1 LLPLPSPC
9 RSFGPDGKCLRA
21 GRDAMVAGLNRRGG
35 GGGATGDRSALSE
48 LASAMVGMA
57 HTAAAPT
64 HADAKQLFTELEGGS
79 WEHLHTPVALDGSPL
94 RNEGGETFLIV
105 AARNGYTEC
114 VIKLLKD
121 NPDVDDT
128 DSEGWS
134 ALLVAAFEG
143 HPEVIS
149 ILIDE
154 GATVDQPDLMG
165 WSPLMWAVYK
175 NHPECVRI
183 LIESRAHVNLI
194 DEEDGL
200 TPLIVA
206 AGRGFT
212 EIVQMLL
219 EAEAQVNSLDKFGS
233 TSLIWAAR
241 KGHLPTV
248 QQLLNAGAELD
259 VQGMHSSTALMLATK
274 GNYADVVDLLLSR
287 DANTNAVDNNGLSAL
302 GIAAREGYATI
313 CEALINSGAFV
324 NQSDRYGNCI
334 LASAVRS
341 GNANIV
347 KMLLEKY
354 ADVNSRDSES
364 RTALHLAIDKGFM
377 DIVMLLLEKK
387 PNLELK
393 NKDGETALLRAVKS
407 RHVALCQL
415 LVNAGSKISGTDNN
429 GDNTLH
435 LSLRARSKRLTQTL
449 LVNPSDSRLLY
460 RPNKIGQTPYSIDQ
474 MNPSPILPH
483 IFGPIDAENQMESI
497 LGYDVYSNVLADM
510 VCEPSLTLPLTMG
523 LYAKWG
529 SGKSLLLSKLR
540 ESMMTF
546 SRSWKDSLRLQ
557 WSWRFLVY
565 LFVVVFLITL
575 SLATFCSLF
584 YSHHVI
590 SIVIFCLG
598 LAVYIILAFL
608 YGTVYYGYEM
618 KGWMESA
625 SAANKIALFKA
636 KALLLFNLLT
646 SYAPLKD
653 DVDNDT
659 YSNPVSFLF
668 ADYHRLS
675 SIGGEQA
682 LAKIVSTLFEAA
694 EEHYGVLP
702 VRLFCAFHQKRAQ
715 KGRLRAFCG
724 VPIILTATL
733 IVLLFVSGCILLI
746 AATWQFQPT
755 QTHIDWFASAG
766 GLLISSIVC
775 FGLFLILSIWPVS
788 LGLLYAL
795 TNMPRRRLNRAAGQM
810 HKLRFEGLMQKLQS
824 EVDLLADLVH
834 SLDGFTSSQTR
845 LVVVVDGLD
854 NCEQDK
860 MVSTLDALELLFSAR
875 KNRPFI
881 VIIAVDPHII
891 ISALNHNMHSA
902 LSGTELTGHDYL
914 KNIVNMPFYLHN
926 SALRQL
932 QNNLKEKRE
941 SLADW
946 KERFRR
952 QDTFHGSHMS
962 LRDADLSSRGAQS
975 RRMTMVVGTRSLNET
990 LISDDYFS
998 NLNPRAVRRIVNALA
1013 LTGRLMRAFE
1023 VEFSWLSLGHWISLC
1038 EQWPS
1043 RMCWLI
1049 ETALTCNNAHMTLAE
1064 LYHQMSDRIPKKD
1077 DLMGLD
1083 RNPENFEGFLDSPNL
1098 PTSEILT
1105 VTHLRRFVPCTSNL
1119 DPYLRKLIRERR
1131 DSLGEESFK
1140 PPPPFTLPPHAKY
1153 LFHDEAVWDFVDTPL
1168 VEMRIED
1175 ICGLLRRLDIAQPR
1189 LDAVVTKF
1197 QSMNLNGLVLTTCS
1211 VEELKGALQVN
1222 LGDWTMIKMLI
1233 DTLKAFGTNV
1243 PGSREN
1249 RRRKMTAISLREE
1262 EENDL
1267 DVEEYD
1273 LTLGTS
1279 PNPDIRIDPSS
1290 RKNTVIEPATEHNWL
1305 MQSLQEL
1312 DETDEPREP
1321 DDLSDGIRSK
1331 TSSVRFDDEVEAH
1344 SDDSTESRFGSKENL
1359 LETPPSPTS
1368 GVQPRAELMRRA
1380 QGSSIHSMA
1389 SEGGE
1394 SLLSNEEHQ
1403 LTVRQR
1409 MEMGDEGEGEAEK
1422 KSTLANLFRGQ

>member
-1 LLPLPSPC
+1 
-9 RSFGPDGKCLRA
+9 
-21 GRDAMVAGLNRRGG
+21 MVAGLNRRGG
-35 GGGATGDRSALSE
+35 GGGTTDRSALSE

-64 HADAKQLFTELEGGS
+64 QIDPKVLFTELEGGE
-79 WEHLHTPVALDGSPL
+79 WEHVHVPLALDGSSY

-105 AARNGYTEC
+105 ASRNGYTEC
-114 VIKLLKD
+114 VEKLLKGIV
-121 NPDVDDT
+121 DVDDT

-143 HPEVIS
+143 HANVVQQ
-149 ILIDE
+149 LIDA

-175 NHPECVRI
+175 NHLDSVRT
-183 LIESRAHVNLI
+183 LIQSGAHVNLI

-212 EIVQMLL
+212 EIVQILI

-241 KGHLPTV
+241 KGHLPVV

-274 GNYADVVDLLLSR
+274 GNYADVVDILLSR

-347 KMLLEKY
+347 KMLLDKY

-377 DIVMLLLEKK
+377 DIVMLLLDKK

-415 LVNAGSKISGTDNN
+415 LVNAGAKISGTDNN

-435 LSLRARSKRLTQTL
+435 LALRARSKRLTQTL

-540 ESMMTF
+540 ESMVSF

-575 SLATFCSLF
+575 PIATVCSLVG
-584 YSHHVI
+584 SALT
-590 SIVIFCLG
+590 IVIFCLG
-598 LAVYIILAFL
+598 LVTYLVLSFL
-608 YGTVYYGYEM
+608 YGAVYYGYEL
-618 KGWMESA
+618 KGWMGTTA
-625 SAANKIALFKA
+625 TAANQMALFKA

-653 DVDNDT
+653 EVENDT

-694 EEHYGVLP
+694 EEHYGVLA
-702 VRLFCAFHQKRAQ
+702 VRLFCAFHRQRTQ
-715 KGRLRAFCG
+715 QGRLRAFCG
-724 VPIILTATL
+724 VPVILTATV
-733 IVLLFVSGCILLI
+733 IVLLFVAGCILMIIWLLNPARVADDATFIDAGGFLI
-746 AATWQFQPT
+746 A
-755 QTHIDWFASAG
+755 SC
-766 GLLISSIVC
+766 VC
-775 FGLFLILSIWPVS
+775 FGLFLLLSIWPLMVAFVYS
-788 LGLLYAL
+788 V
-795 TNMPRRRLNRAAGQM
+795 TNMPKKRLNKAARQI

-824 EVDLLADLVH
+824 EVDLLADLIH

-952 QDTFHGSHMS
+952 QDTFHGSHLS
-962 LRDADLSSRGAQS
+962 LRDADLPSRGAQS
-975 RRMTMVVGTRSLNET
+975 RRMTMVVGTRSLNEQ
-990 LISDDYFS
+990 LLSDDYFS

-1049 ETALTCNNAHMTLAE
+1049 ETALACNQPHMTLAE
-1064 LYHQMSDRIPKKD
+1064 VYHQMAARIPKKD

-1083 RNPENFEGFLDSPNL
+1083 RNPENFEGFLESPAV
-1098 PTSEILT
+1098 PSSEILT
-1105 VTHLRRFVPCTSNL
+1105 VAHVRRFVPCTSNL
-1119 DPYLRKLIRERR
+1119 DPYLRKQIRDRR
-1131 DSLGEESFK
+1131 DSLGEDSFK
-1140 PPPPFTLPPHAKY
+1140 PPPPFTLPPNAKY
-1153 LFHDEAVWDFVDTPL
+1153 LFHDESVWDFVDTPL
-1168 VEMRIED
+1168 VEMKIEE
-1175 ICGLLRRLDIAQPR
+1175 ICGLMRKLDISQPR
-1189 LDAVVTKF
+1189 LDQIILKF

-1211 VEELKGALQVN
+1211 MDELKQALQVN

-1233 DTLKAFGTNV
+1233 DTLKAFGTAV

-1249 RRRKMTAISLREE
+1249 RRRKMTALSLREE
-1262 EENDL
+1262 EENEL
-1267 DVEEYD
+1267 DGDYD

-1279 PNPDIRIDPSS
+1279 PAPDIKIDPGS

-1312 DETDEPREP
+1312 DETDEPREVV
-1321 DDLSDGIRSK
+1321 RSK

-1344 SDDSTESRFGSKENL
+1344 SEDSIESTFGSRENL
-1359 LETPPSPTS
+1359 LEIPPSPTNAPEATRERS
-1368 GVQPRAELMRRA
+1368 SYMSQSFYRKMPRAELMRRA
-1380 QGSSIHSMA
+1380 QGSSIHSMT

-1403 LTVRQR
+1403 LTVRERQDG
-1409 MEMGDEGEGEAEK
+1409 EEEGEK
-1422 KSTLANLFRGQ
+1422 KTTLANLFRGQ

>member
-1 LLPLPSPC
+1 
-9 RSFGPDGKCLRA
+9 
-21 GRDAMVAGLNRRGG
+21 M
-35 GGGATGDRSALSE
+35 E
-48 LASAMVGMA
+48 
-57 HTAAAPT
+57 
-64 HADAKQLFTELEGGS
+64 
-79 WEHLHTPVALDGSPL
+79 
-94 RNEGGETFLIV
+94 
-105 AARNGYTEC
+105 
-114 VIKLLKD
+114 
-121 NPDVDDT
+121 
-128 DSEGWS
+128 EGWS

-143 HPEVIS
+143 HAEVVNQ
-149 ILIDE
+149 LIE
-154 GATVDQPDLMG
+154 AGATVDQPDLMG

-175 NHPECVRI
+175 NHLEC
-183 LIESRAHVNLI
+183 SHAHVNLI

-212 EIVQMLL
+212 EIVQMLV

-241 KGHLPTV
+241 KGHLPVV
-248 QQLLNAGAELD
+248 QQLLNGGAELD

-274 GNYADVVDLLLSR
+274 GNYADVVDILLSR

-347 KMLLEKY
+347 KMLLDKY

-415 LVNAGSKISGTDNN
+415 LVNAGAKISGTDNN

-540 ESMMTF
+540 ESMMSF

-557 WSWRFLVY
+557 WSWRFLIY

-575 SLATFCSLF
+575 PIATVCSIAN
-584 YSHHVI
+584 I
-590 SIVIFCLG
+590 SALTITIFCLG
-598 LAVYIILAFL
+598 LAVYVGLAFL
-608 YGTVYYGYEM
+608 YGAVYYGYEL
-618 KGWMESA
+618 KGWMGA
-625 SAANKIALFKA
+625 TATAANQMALFKA

-702 VRLFCAFHQKRAQ
+702 VRLFCAFHRQRAQ
-715 KGRLRAFCG
+715 QGRLRAFCG
-724 VPIILTATL
+724 VPIILSATVV
-733 IVLLFVSGCILLI
+733 VLLFVAGCILMIFFLLHP
-746 AATWQFQPT
+746 AAVVAVASGTSTTTPSPNEV
-755 QTHIDWFASAG
+755 HDWPGDSL
-766 GLLISSIVC
+766 GLLISSCVC
-775 FGLFLILSIWPVS
+775 FGLFLILSIWPV
-788 LGLLYAL
+788 LLAFVY
-795 TNMPRRRLNRAAGQM
+795 TVSNMPRTRLNKAARQI
-810 HKLRFEGLMQKLQS
+810 HKLRFEGLMQKLQN
-824 EVDLLADLVH
+824 EVDLLADLIH

-932 QNNLKEKRE
+932 QNNLKIISHGGRVVKEKRE

-952 QDTFHGSHMS
+952 QDTFHGSHLS
-962 LRDADLSSRGAQS
+962 LRDADLPSRGAQS
-975 RRMTMVVGTRSLNET
+975 RRMTMVVGTKSLNEQ
-990 LISDDYFS
+990 LLSDDYFS
-998 NLNPRAVRRIVNALA
+998 NLNPRAVSG
-1013 LTGRLMRAFE
+1013 GRGDKEEKGRE
-1023 VEFSWLSLGHWISLC
+1023 GISLC

-1049 ETALTCNNAHMTLAE
+1049 ETALACNQPHMTLAE
-1064 LYHQMSDRIPKKD
+1064 VYHQMAARIPKKD

-1083 RNPENFEGFLDSPNL
+1083 RNPENFEGFLESPAV

-1105 VTHLRRFVPCTSNL
+1105 VAHVRRFVPCTSNL
-1119 DPYLRKLIRERR
+1119 DPYLRKQIRDRR

-1140 PPPPFTLPPHAKY
+1140 PPPPFTLPPNAKY
-1153 LFHDEAVWDFVDTPL
+1153 LFHDETVWDFVDTPL

-1175 ICGLLRRLDIAQPR
+1175 ICGLLRRLDISQPR
-1189 LDAVVTKF
+1189 LDQIVTKF

-1211 VEELKGALQVN
+1211 MEELKQALQVN

-1233 DTLKAFGTNV
+1233 DTLKAFGTSV

-1249 RRRKMTAISLREE
+1249 RRRKMTALSLREE
-1262 EENDL
+1262 EENEIDG
-1267 DVEEYD
+1267 EEDYD
-1273 LTLGTS
+1273 LTLGAS
-1279 PNPDIRIDPSS
+1279 PAPDIRIDPGS

-1312 DETDEPREP
+1312 DETDEPREV
-1321 DDLSDGIRSK
+1321 IRSK

-1344 SDDSTESRFGSKENL
+1344 SEDSTESRFGSRENL
-1359 LETPPSPTS
+1359 LETPPSPTQPEPRERS
-1368 GVQPRAELMRRA
+1368 SYMSQSLYRKMPRAELMRRA

-1394 SLLSNEEHQ
+1394 SLISNEFVNEE
-1403 LTVRQR
+1403 
-1409 MEMGDEGEGEAEK
+1409 MERK
-1422 KSTLANLFRGQ
+1422 KDQIRRALSLIYSEDNRIER

>member
-1 LLPLPSPC
+1 FQTA
-9 RSFGPDGKCLRA
+9 FGPVWKCLREW
-21 GRDAMVAGLNRRGG
+21 RDEMVAGLNRRGG
-35 GGGATGDRSALSE
+35 GGGGTADRSALSE

-64 HADAKQLFTELEGGS
+64 QLDPKVLFTELEGGS
-79 WEHLHTPVALDGSPL
+79 WEHVHTPLTLDGNAY

-105 AARNGYTEC
+105 ASRNGYTDC
-114 VIKLLKD
+114 VAKLLADKTV
-121 NPDVDDT
+121 DVDDT

-143 HPEVIS
+143 HPEVVHQ
-149 ILIDE
+149 LIE
-154 GATVDQPDLMG
+154 AGATVDQPDLMG

-175 NHPECVRI
+175 NHPECVRM
-183 LIESRAHVNLI
+183 LIQFGSHVNLI

-212 EIVQMLL
+212 EIVQMLI

-241 KGHLPTV
+241 KGHLPVV

-274 GNYADVVDLLLSR
+274 GNYADVVDILLSR

-415 LVNAGSKISGTDNN
+415 LVNAGAKISGTDNN

-540 ESMMTF
+540 ESMMSF

-565 LFVVVFLITL
+565 LFVVVLLITL
-575 SLATFCSLF
+575 PVATLCSIADSAALT
-584 YSHHVI
+584 
-590 SIVIFCLG
+590 IVIFSLG
-598 LAVYIILAFL
+598 LIAYLVLAFL
-608 YGTVYYGYEM
+608 YGAVYYGYEL
-618 KGWMESA
+618 KGWMGA
-625 SAANKIALFKA
+625 TATAANQMALFKA

-702 VRLFCAFHQKRAQ
+702 VRLFCAFHRQRAQ
-715 KGRLRAFCG
+715 RGRLRAFCG
-724 VPIILTATL
+724 VPIILTAT
-733 IVLLFVSGCILLI
+733 INVLLFIAGCVLMIIWLLH
-746 AATWQFQPT
+746 PT
-755 QTHIDWFASAG
+755 RKDSDWLASNG
-766 GLLISSIVC
+766 GLPVFISSCVC
-775 FGLFLILSIWPVS
+775 FGLFLFLSIWPV
-788 LGLLYAL
+788 LLAFFYGI
-795 TNMPRRRLNRAAGQM
+795 TNVPKRRLNKAARQI
-810 HKLRFEGLMQKLQS
+810 HKLAFEGLMQKLQS

-952 QDTFHGSHMS
+952 QDTFHGSHLS

-975 RRMTMVVGTRSLNET
+975 RRMTMVVGTRSLNEQ
-990 LISDDYFS
+990 LLSDDYFS

-1023 VEFSWLSLGHWISLC
+1023 VEFTWLSLGHWISLC

-1049 ETALTCNNAHMTLAE
+1049 ETALACNQPHMTLAE
-1064 LYHQMSDRIPKKD
+1064 VYHQMAERIPKKD

-1083 RNPENFEGFLDSPNL
+1083 RNPENFEGFLESPAI

-1105 VTHLRRFVPCTSNL
+1105 VAHVRRFVPCTSNL
-1119 DPYLRKLIRERR
+1119 DPYLRKQIRDRR
-1131 DSLGEESFK
+1131 DSLGEDSFK
-1140 PPPPFTLPPHAKY
+1140 PPPPFTLPPNAKY
-1153 LFHDEAVWDFVDTPL
+1153 LFHDETVWDLVDTPL
-1168 VEMRIED
+1168 VEMKIED
-1175 ICGLLRRLDIAQPR
+1175 ICGLLRRLDISQPR
-1189 LDAVVTKF
+1189 LDQIIAKF
-1197 QSMNLNGLVLTTCS
+1197 QSMNLNGLVLTTCAM
-1211 VEELKGALQVN
+1211 EELKQALQVN
-1222 LGDWTMIKMLI
+1222 LGDWTMMKMLI
-1233 DTLKAFGTNV
+1233 DTLKAFGTSV

-1249 RRRKMTAISLREE
+1249 RRRKMTALSLREE
-1262 EENDL
+1262 EENEMDG
-1267 DVEEYD
+1267 EEYD

-1279 PNPDIRIDPSS
+1279 PAPDIRIDPGS
-1290 RKNTVIEPATEHNWL
+1290 RKNTIIEPTEHNWL

-1312 DETDEPREP
+1312 DETDEPREVE
-1321 DDLSDGIRSK
+1321 DDSDGIRSK

-1344 SDDSTESRFGSKENL
+1344 SEDSTESRYGSRENL
-1359 LETPPSPTS
+1359 LETPPSPTPPE
-1368 GVQPRAELMRRA
+1368 PRAELMRRA
-1380 QGSSIHSMA
+1380 QGSSIHSIA

-1394 SLLSNEEHQ
+1394 SLLSNEDHQ

-1409 MEMGDEGEGEAEK
+1409 QEGEEETPEK
-1422 KSTLANLFRGQ
+1422 KSTLATLFGGQ